1 VTSEHYDV
9 AVIGGGPAG
18 AAAALTLLRYT
29 RRRVVVIERSDYEEW
44 RAGETLSPG
53 VLPLLQYLG
62 VSIGE
67 HLRASGT
74 AAAWGAPHVVS
85 RDFFFTGAGDG
96 LNLDR
101 RAFDRSLI
109 AAVPEVLLRTHVV
122 DVASG
127 RPARRPTGV
136 SPGDDAP
143 WTLQLTD
150 RTLTADFVIDAS
162 GRSASFARRVGAK
175 PQLHDQL
182 TGVISVYATR
192 GEIEPSTLVEAV
204 PYGWWYSAP
213 IPGEQLVVALMTDA
227 DIVRERR
234 QALPDAPATKA
245 RVADARLVRQ
255 PVILPAHSARLDR
268 IAGDGWAAAGEAAAS
283 FDPLSSMG
291 IGYALTSGIN
301 AARAADSWLRGNRDH
316 LETYAADVARHF
328 DAYLDRRG
336 AYYAMEQRWP
346 DEPFWARR
354 LTASRTRSSP
364 R

>member
-1 VTSEHYDV
+1 MTIEHFDV

-29 RRRVVVIERSDYEEW
+29 SRRVVVIERSGYDEW

-53 VLPLLQYLG
+53 VTPLLQYLG
-62 VSIGE
+62 VSIGP

-74 AAAWGAPHVVS
+74 AAAWGGPAVVS

-96 LNLDR
+96 MNLDR
-101 RAFDRSLI
+101 RAFDRALI
-109 AAVPEVLLRTHVV
+109 AAVPDVRLRTHVV
-122 DVASG
+122 SA
-127 RPARRPTGV
+127 
-136 SPGDDAP
+136 GDALSLSDGSAI
-143 WTLQLTD
+143 
-150 RTLTADFVIDAS
+150 TANFVIDAS
-162 GRSASFARRVGAK
+162 GRHASFARLMGAK

-182 TGVISVYATR
+182 TGIIGVFAQTAVP
-192 GEIEPSTLVEAV
+192 ETLVEAV

-227 DIVRERR
+227 DIVRERGTR
-234 QALPDAPATKA
+234 LSFDDAPATRA
-245 RVADARLVRQ
+245 RVGGAQLLRE
-255 PVILPAHSARLDR
+255 PVILAAHSARLDR

-301 AARAADSWLRGNRDH
+301 AARAADSYLRGNRDH
-316 LETYAADVARHF
+316 LQAYATDVARHF

-336 AYYAMEQRWP
+336 AYYSMEPRWP
-346 DEPFWARR
+346 DAPFWSRR
-354 LTASRTRSSP
+354 ITVSRTHSSP

>member
-1 VTSEHYDV
+1 MTSEHYDV

-29 RRRVVVIERSDYEEW
+29 KRRVVVVERSDYEEW

-53 VLPLLQYLG
+53 AMPLLAYLG
-62 VSIGE
+62 VPMGE

-74 AAAWGAPHVVS
+74 AAAWGSPHVVS

-96 LNLDR
+96 MNLDR

-122 DVASG
+122 DVA
-127 RPARRPTGV
+127 RDAR
-136 SPGDDAP
+136 AP
-143 WTLQLTD
+143 RWTLQLTD
-150 RTLTADFVIDAS
+150 RTIAADFVIDAS
-162 GRSASFARRVGAK
+162 GRSASFARKMGAK

-182 TGVISVYATR
+182 TGRISVFATR
-192 GEIEPSTLVEAV
+192 GELEPSTLVEAV

-213 IPGEQLVVALMTDA
+213 IPGQQLVVALMTDA
-227 DIVRERR
+227 DILREGRG
-234 QALPDAPATKA
+234 ALDDAPATKA
-245 RVADARLVRQ
+245 RVADARLIRE

-268 IAGDGWAAAGEAAAS
+268 IAGDGWAAAGEAAMS

-301 AARAADSWLRGNRDH
+301 AARAADSWLRGNHDH
-316 LETYAADVARHF
+316 LAAYAIDVARHF

-336 AYYAMEQRWP
+336 AYYA
-346 DEPFWARR
+346 
-354 LTASRTRSSP
+354 
-364 R
+364 

>member
-1 VTSEHYDV
+1 MTSEHFDV

-29 RRRVVVIERSDYEEW
+29 SRRVVVIERSGYDEW

-53 VLPLLQYLG
+53 ATPLLQYLG
-62 VSIGE
+62 VSVGP

-74 AAAWGAPHVVS
+74 AAAWGASRVVS

-96 LNLDR
+96 MNLDR
-101 RAFDRSLI
+101 RAFDRALI
-109 AAVPEVLLRTHVV
+109 ASVPDVRLRTHVV
-122 DVASG
+122 
-127 RPARRPTGV
+127 GV
-136 SPGDDAP
+136 SDA
-143 WTLQLTD
+143 LSLSD
-150 RTLTADFVIDAS
+150 GSAITADFVIDAS
-162 GRSASFARRVGAK
+162 GRHASFARLMGAK

-182 TGVISVYATR
+182 TGVIGVYATR

-227 DIVRERR
+227 DIVRERGTH
-234 QALPDAPATKA
+234 LSFDDAPATRA
-245 RVADARLVRQ
+245 RVGEARLLRE

-268 IAGDGWAAAGEAAAS
+268 IAGEGWAAAGEAAAS

-301 AARAADSWLRGNRDH
+301 AARAADSWLRGNKDH
-316 LETYAADVARHF
+316 LQVYAADVARHF

-346 DEPFWARR
+346 DEPFWSRR
-354 LTASRTRSSP
+354 ITTSRTHSSP

>member
-1 VTSEHYDV
+1 M

-29 RRRVVVIERSDYEEW
+29 NRRVVVIERSGYDEW

-53 VLPLLQYLG
+53 VTPLLQYLG
-62 VSIGE
+62 VSIGP

-74 AAAWGAPHVVS
+74 AAAWGGPQVVS

-96 LNLDR
+96 MNLDR
-101 RAFDRSLI
+101 AAFDRALI
-109 AAVPEVLLRTHVV
+109 AAVPDVRLRTHVV
-122 DVASG
+122 SVGEAIALSDGS
-127 RPARRPTGV
+127 
-136 SPGDDAP
+136 SI
-143 WTLQLTD
+143 
-150 RTLTADFVIDAS
+150 TADFVIDAS
-162 GRSASFARRVGAK
+162 GRHASYARLMGAK

-182 TGVISVYATR
+182 TGVISVYQTR
-192 GEIEPSTLVEAV
+192 GELESSTLVEAV

-213 IPGEQLVVALMTDA
+213 IPGERLVVALMTDA

-234 QALPDAPATKA
+234 AGLDDAPATRA
-245 RVADARLVRQ
+245 RIADAHLVRE

-316 LETYAADVARHF
+316 LASYAEDVARHF

-346 DEPFWARR
+346 DEAFWRR
-354 LTASRTRSSP
+354 RAPHPPSAPSP
-364 R
+364 GGRGPL